1 MIIESRE
8 NFLFAELTEAR
19 KQSNNIYDA
28 ILTISNNADAIS
40 ILVDAY
46 AESKLREYETL
57 NELNL
62 TDTEATKQIL
72 RVV

>member
-1 MIIESRE
+1 MTAEKRE

-19 KQSNNIYDA
+19 KQSSNIYDA

>member
-1 MIIESRE
+1 MTAEKRE
-8 NFLFAELTEAR
+8 KFLFAELTEAR
-19 KQSNNIYDA
+19 KESNNIYDA

-57 NELNL
+57 NELHMSGV
-62 TDTEATKQIL
+62 EATKRIL

>member
-1 MIIESRE
+1 MITESRE

-19 KQSNNIYDA
+19 KQSSNIYDA